1 MKISYSMLIGSGFN
15 KNSQK
20 LLKTIARL
28 STGEPE
34 KKLSADRIYEEADV
48 DETEFKQVMGYLHEL
63 GLIEIVT
70 IGGPLL
76 YGHVR
81 ITGAGLKKAALLEG

>member
-1 MKISYSMLIGSGFN
+1 MLIGSGFN
-15 KNSQK
+15 KKSLI

-34 KKLSADRIYEEADV
+34 KKLSTDCIYEEVDL
-48 DETEFKQVMGYLHEL
+48 DETEFKQVMGYLYDLE
-63 GLIEIVT
+63 LIEVGT

-76 YGHVR
+76 YGDVR
-81 ITGAGLKKAALLEG
+81 ITEQGLNKAVLWDG